1 MRTMSDWNS
10 PPPPSPHS
18 DSSMDPRYS
27 DETIRGRPSP
37 LDIDETRRRLSFGDS
52 DSEEDRSLNSA
63 MNAVLTNAA
72 HLRQMQ
78 QEHNSPDSM
87 FDNESHG
94 DFRSPVSVEEMR
106 NNARSPTYDRT
117 RARSPSPFDTPEN
130 RAIRQRTSRVPTTPP
145 GSPPVGR
152 PQRRLLR
159 QDAMG
164 EEPPPVPRL
173 TRVTQE
179 PNRRTSRLWA
189 PLTPPPPLRPRPR
202 NRNSASLS
210 AQSDDSDMV

>member
-1 MRTMSDWNS
+1 MSDWNS

-72 HLRQMQ
+72 HLRPSQ

-87 FDNESHG
+87 FADESDA

-106 NNARSPTYDRT
+106 NNARSPHMTVCGQDLQVHLILQKIGLY
-117 RARSPSPFDTPEN
+117 ASEHP
-130 RAIRQRTSRVPTTPP
+130 AYQQHQKVL
-145 GSPPVGR
+145 
-152 PQRRLLR
+152 RLSVDHR
-159 QDAMG
+159 GVFYAK
-164 EEPPPVPRL
+164 
-173 TRVTQE
+173 TQWVK
-179 PNRRTSRLWA
+179 NRRQCR
-189 PLTPPPPLRPRPR
+189 
-202 NRNSASLS
+202 
-210 AQSDDSDMV
+210 D